1 MEPMT
6 TPLPLPTLLSQVLV
20 AHTMELDNEAEHRL
34 PHRTTRG
41 NEPAARRGA
50 PWLVS
55 FALWANVLQYLDEDT
70 VTVAELRARARTTRL
85 LLGGL
90 RRWGYVTLTPAAGE
104 TLQNPPQDSAVVRTT
119 RGGRVAQD
127 VFRALLPLVDDRWR
141 IRFGAAAIDRLEQTL
156 RSVFDELPI
165 DPPAYLPMVYPTQ
178 NGKAEPAPLRATRSG
193 PDASVDGAGLSPL
206 LAGVLLAFTLDF
218 ERESRLSLPI
228 SANTLRVLGPTGVR
242 IRDLPQLTGVSK
254 EANAMCAG
262 WLERHGCARSEPDPT
277 ASRGKVLL
285 RHPEGSEGPAEVPSP
300 PRRHRGVVGDDV
312 RSRPRR
318 PAGRARTARRGWN
331 LGLLS
336 PGPGARALPG
346 QLARRGP
353 ATPPRPCRTT
363 PWCCTAGGTPTAA
376 DGPRRAARRMWQA

>member
-1 MEPMT
+1 MT

-20 AHTMELDNEAEHRL
+20 AHTVELDNEAEHRL

-41 NEPAARRGA
+41 NEPAAGRGA

-55 FALWANVLQYLDEDT
+55 FALWANALQYLDEDA
-70 VTVAELRARARTTRL
+70 VTVAELRARARTTKL

-90 RRWGYVTLTPAAGE
+90 RRWGYVTLTPATGE

-127 VFRALLPLVDDRWR
+127 VFRALPPLVDDRWR
-141 IRFGAAAIDRLEQTL
+141 IRFGAAAIDRLELTL
-156 RSVFDELPI
+156 RSVYDELPI

-178 NGKAEPAPLRATRSG
+178 NGKAEPAPTRATRSG
-193 PDASVDGAGLSPL
+193 ADASVDGAGLSPL

-242 IRDLPQLTGVSK
+242 VRDLPQLTGVSK

-262 WLERHGCARSEPDPT
+262 WLERHGCARGERDPT

-285 RHPEGSEGPAEVPSP
+285 VTPKGLKAQQKYRRLLDATEVSWAATYGAAALDDLRGALEPLVGDGVLASSPLARGLEPYPDSWRAALRHAPATLPHYPMVL
-300 PRRHRGVVGDDV
+300 HRGGY
-312 RSRPRR
+312 P
-318 PAGRARTARRGWN
+318 
-331 LGLLS
+331 
-336 PGPGARALPG
+336 
-346 QLARRGP
+346 
-353 ATPPRPCRTT
+353 
-363 PWCCTAGGTPTAA
+363 
-376 DGPRRAARRMWQA
+376 DGS

>member
-1 MEPMT
+1 MEPMSS
-6 TPLPLPTLLSQVLV
+6 PLPLPTLLSQVLV

-41 NEPAARRGA
+41 NEPTARRGA

-55 FALWANVLQYLDEDT
+55 FALWANALQYLDEDA

-193 PDASVDGAGLSPL
+193 ADASVDGAGLSPL

-285 RHPEGSEGPAEVPSP
+285 VTPKGLKAQQKYRRLLDATEVSWATTYGAALDDLRGALEPLVGDGILASSPLAGGLEPYPDNWRAALRHAPATLPHYPMVL
-300 PRRHRGVVGDDV
+300 HRGGY
-312 RSRPRR
+312 P
-318 PAGRARTARRGWN
+318 
-331 LGLLS
+331 
-336 PGPGARALPG
+336 
-346 QLARRGP
+346 
-353 ATPPRPCRTT
+353 
-363 PWCCTAGGTPTAA
+363 
-376 DGPRRAARRMWQA
+376 DGS